1 MSQPDTPST
10 PPASTA
16 QPGFEVLDAAHLD
29 ARLNAVRDALRMCPT
44 EVPASLSIP
53 AHKAL
58 DAVAQR
64 LALGVD
70 HTVIA
75 LAGRRLLLGRR
86 CRPAPGLP
94 RGLLRTADQKGLD
107 P

>member
-1 MSQPDTPST
+1 MSQPDISST

-16 QPGFEVLDAAHLD
+16 QPGFEALDAAHLD

-75 LAGRRLLLGRR
+75 LFGGT
-86 CRPAPGLP
+86 GS
-94 RGLLRTADQKGLD
+94 G
-107 P
+107 